1 MQEYS
6 NGQCIVIITLS
17 FTLPLKK
24 SILRHIKP
32 KLREVVGNHC
42 LLPPAFIGLTFQV
55 FTRRCFTEIISREVK
70 RNSSP
75 ELPGKIVQ
83 LPSTVTLRKN
93 LPRPA
98 A

>member
-42 LLPPAFIGLTFQV
+42 LLGSLFSERFTHGPGCLAVDYATTICLIGKPKDLQRWSVLFQYP
-55 FTRRCFTEIISREVK
+55 F
-70 RNSSP
+70 
-75 ELPGKIVQ
+75 
-83 LPSTVTLRKN
+83 
-93 LPRPA
+93 
-98 A
+98 

>member
-24 SILRHIKP
+24 SILRHINP

-42 LLPPAFIGLTFQV
+42 LLGSLFSERFILGPGCLAMDGVTTICPMEKPKDLQRWSVLFQYP
-55 FTRRCFTEIISREVK
+55 F
-70 RNSSP
+70 
-75 ELPGKIVQ
+75 
-83 LPSTVTLRKN
+83 
-93 LPRPA
+93 
-98 A
+98 